1 MKAKKAKEQ
10 LIAIALLS
18 SVFIFFMYLKMNP
31 GIDIKSSNHNEM
43 TKIIEQ
49 KIQAVELEIA
59 DSKTEIKLLSTEETV
74 ISDSKKEEKS
84 IILFTQ
90 IELKRAKAY
99 IDKDWRPDDTI
110 NMAAWDY
117 VAKNP
122 NINNLKNEKEY
133 QTLYL
138 GSIQVANTT
147 K

>member
-31 GIDIKSSNHNEM
+31 GIGINSSNHNEM

-59 DSKTEIKLLSTEETV
+59 DSETETTLLSTEEII
-74 ISDSKKEEKS
+74 ISDSKEEEKS

-99 IDKDWRPDDTI
+99 LDKDWRPDDTI

-122 NINNLKNEKEY
+122 NINNLKNEQEY

-138 GSIQVANTT
+138 ESTQVANTT

>member
-31 GIDIKSSNHNEM
+31 EIDDNSSNHNEM

-49 KIQAVELEIA
+49 KTQAVELEIA
-59 DSKTEIKLLSTEETV
+59 DSETETTLLSTEETV
-74 ISDSKKEEKS
+74 ISDSKEEEKS

-99 IDKDWRPDDTI
+99 LDKDWRPDDTI

-122 NINNLKNEKEY
+122 NINNLKNEQEH

-138 GSIQVANTT
+138 ESTQVANTT

>member
-31 GIDIKSSNHNEM
+31 EIDDNSSNHNEM
-43 TKIIEQ
+43 TKVIEQ

-59 DSKTEIKLLSTEETV
+59 DSETETTLLSTEETV
-74 ISDSKKEEKS
+74 ISDSKEEEKS

-99 IDKDWRPDDTI
+99 LDKDWRPDDTI

-122 NINNLKNEKEY
+122 NINNLKNEQEH

-138 GSIQVANTT
+138 ESTQVANTT

>member
-18 SVFIFFMYLKMNP
+18 SVFIFFMYLKMNS
-31 GIDIKSSNHNEM
+31 GIGINSSNHIEM

-49 KIQAVELEIA
+49 KVQAVELEIA
-59 DSKTEIKLLSTEETV
+59 DSETETTLLSTEETI
-74 ISDSKKEEKS
+74 ISDSKEEEKS

-99 IDKDWRPDDTI
+99 LDKDWRPDDTI

-122 NINNLKNEKEY
+122 NINNLKNEQEH

-138 GSIQVANTT
+138 KSTQVANTT

>member
-18 SVFIFFMYLKMNP
+18 SVFIFFMYLKMNS
-31 GIDIKSSNHNEM
+31 GIAINSSNHNEM

-59 DSKTEIKLLSTEETV
+59 DSETETTLLSTEETV
-74 ISDSKKEEKS
+74 ISDSKEEEKS

-99 IDKDWRPDDTI
+99 LDKDWRPDDTI

-122 NINNLKNEKEY
+122 NINNLKNEQKH

-138 GSIQVANTT
+138 ESTQVANTT

>member
-18 SVFIFFMYLKMNP
+18 SVFIFFMYLKMNS
-31 GIDIKSSNHNEM
+31 GIGINSSNHNEM

-59 DSKTEIKLLSTEETV
+59 DSETETTLLSTEETV
-74 ISDSKKEEKS
+74 ISDSKEEEKS

-99 IDKDWRPDDTI
+99 LDKDWRPDDTI

-122 NINNLKNEKEY
+122 SINNVKNEQEY
-133 QTLYL
+133 QALYL
-138 GSIQVANTT
+138 ESTQVANTI

>member
-18 SVFIFFMYLKMNP
+18 SVFIFFMYLKMNS
-31 GIDIKSSNHNEM
+31 GIDINSSNHNEM

-49 KIQAVELEIA
+49 KIQSVELEIA
-59 DSKTEIKLLSTEETV
+59 DSETETTLLSTEETV
-74 ISDSKKEEKS
+74 ISDSKEEEKS

-99 IDKDWRPDDTI
+99 FDKDWRPDDTI

-122 NINNLKNEKEY
+122 NINNLKNEQKH

-138 GSIQVANTT
+138 ESTQVANTT

>member
-31 GIDIKSSNHNEM
+31 GIGINSSNHNEM

-59 DSKTEIKLLSTEETV
+59 DSETETTLLSTEETV
-74 ISDSKKEEKS
+74 ISDSKEEEKS

-99 IDKDWRPDDTI
+99 LDKDWRPDDTI

-138 GSIQVANTT
+138 ESTQVANTT

>member
-18 SVFIFFMYLKMNP
+18 SVFIFFIYLKMNSA
-31 GIDIKSSNHNEM
+31 IDINSSNHIEM

-59 DSKTEIKLLSTEETV
+59 DSEAETTLLSTEETV
-74 ISDSKKEEKS
+74 ISDLKEEEKS

-99 IDKDWRPDDTI
+99 LDKDWRPDDTI

-122 NINNLKNEKEY
+122 NINNLKNEKEH

>member
-31 GIDIKSSNHNEM
+31 EIDVNSSNHNEM

-59 DSKTEIKLLSTEETV
+59 DSETETTLLSTEETV
-74 ISDSKKEEKS
+74 ISDSKEEEKS

-99 IDKDWRPDDTI
+99 LDKDWRPDDTI

-122 NINNLKNEKEY
+122 NINNLKNEQEH

-138 GSIQVANTT
+138 ESTQVANTT

>member
-59 DSKTEIKLLSTEETV
+59 DSEAETTLLSTEETV
-74 ISDSKKEEKS
+74 ISDLKEEEKS